1 MCLAEENSLLNLHMP
16 KKLFF
21 VLFAFISCVTYAQ
34 THTIKG
40 MGNLPNGVI
49 IHLWKT
55 TGRTLDLVDSTKV
68 SNNAYEFKGTYS
80 EGLYAVGVNPST
92 MVIFAMDNNEPTTVL
107 KLTSM
112 KWDTGTTCAEG
123 ENNKI
128 WFEYVPKEAEFNKNK
143 RELTVKWKRDGDTS
157 AQHKLQALERDFIN
171 YQNSL
176 IAKKKCFA
184 TQVIQWKQEPYSD
197 KVHYW
202 DNINFADT
210 RILHT
215 TVLNDRIQ
223 SFMRSFSKGTESGFI
238 DCIALVADKAH
249 ANQDVYEYALNEM
262 LTGFYESGM
271 ENITVYLM
279 DNYINDNSCGDENFS
294 NVIKRNA
301 ESIGRLAIGSTP
313 LNITGNDQNDAA
325 FDLKKTCSKNSYTVL
340 MFWSSWCTHCKQ
352 ESPKITAL
360 YKNYSAK
367 KVAFV
372 GYSVDTDVNAWRAA
386 LTEREFTFTNVCG
399 LKGWESKAAKDYRV
413 TKTPAF
419 YVLDKN
425 MKIVAKP
432 RTPEELETFLKLGSK

>member
-1 MCLAEENSLLNLHMP
+1 MP
-16 KKLFF
+16 KKILF
-21 VLFAFISCVTYAQ
+21 LFTLLASLAATAQ
-34 THTIKG
+34 SHTIKG
-40 MGNLPNGVI
+40 LGNLPNGVV
-49 IHLWKT
+49 IHLWRT

-68 SNNAYEFKGTYS
+68 SNNAYEFKGTYN

-128 WFEYVPKEAEFNKNK
+128 WFEYVPKEAEFNKTK

-157 AQHKLQALERDFIN
+157 AQRKLEQLERDFTA
-171 YQNSL
+171 YQNGL

-184 TQVIQWKQEPYSD
+184 TQVIQWKQEPSND
-197 KVHYW
+197 KAHYW
-202 DNINFADT
+202 DNIDFNDT

-238 DCIALVADKAH
+238 DCIALVADRAH
-249 ANQDVYEYALNEM
+249 VNADVYEYALNEM

-279 DNYINDNSCGDENFS
+279 DNYINDNSCGDDNFS

-301 ESIGRLAIGSTP
+301 ESIGRLAVGSTP
-313 LNITGNDQNDAA
+313 LNITATDQNGAA
-325 FDLKKTCSKNSYTVL
+325 FDLKKACSKNNYTVL

-360 YKNYSAK
+360 YNAYQSK
-367 KVAFV
+367 KVGFV
-372 GYSVDTDVNAWRAA
+372 GYSVDTDMNAWKTA
-386 LTEREFTFTNVCG
+386 LTERAFAFTNVCG
-399 LKGWESKAAKDYRV
+399 QKGWESKGAKDYRV

-432 RTPEELETFLKLGSK
+432 RTPEELEAFLKLSSK